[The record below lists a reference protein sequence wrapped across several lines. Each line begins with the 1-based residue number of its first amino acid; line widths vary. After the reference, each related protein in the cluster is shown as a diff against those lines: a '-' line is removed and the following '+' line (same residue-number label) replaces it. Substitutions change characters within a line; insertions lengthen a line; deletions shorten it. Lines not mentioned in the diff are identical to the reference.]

1 MYLSPLIRI
10 NRAVASTLI
19 LPDHPVQAI
28 ALSEMIT
35 VFAPLLNPSFYS
47 RTIVHIITFMYNPRF
62 AWYILKNYEKADI
75 VYNQA
80 EISLLILFNIYLI
93 ITKFYN

>member
-19 LPDHPVQAI
+19 LPDHPIQAI
-28 ALSEMIT
+28 ALSETIT
-35 VFAPLLNPSFYS
+35 IFAPLLNPSFYS
-47 RTIVHIITFMYNPRF
+47 RTIAHIITFMYNPRF
-62 AWYILKNYEKADI
+62 SWYILKNYEKGDI

-80 EISLLILFNIYLI
+80 EICLLILFNIYLI